1 MGLMSDFR
9 IRVDDVGWSA
19 RVIFNEF
26 MKFNIVGCFNSA
38 FAFLLYLMLYQINLW
53 DAHTAVAAWVVSSI
67 IGNIEAHFMHYRF
80 TFKSTFR
87 YAQSLNRAF
96 WCYTSLLVVTTTM
109 EYIMIELWA
118 INHYLAWLFNTCG
131 TGILNIVLI
140 RWFAFPPELDEKFL
154 SSVT

>member
-9 IRVDDVGWSA
+9 TRVDDVGWSA

-109 EYIMIELWA
+109 EYIMIELSTVWSAGAMDAEPSRQSFPMA
-118 INHYLAWLFNTCG
+118 IFKRY
-131 TGILNIVLI
+131 
-140 RWFAFPPELDEKFL
+140 R
-154 SSVT
+154 SR